1 MPYYDPESTYVL
13 WSSLY
18 LLSLGAVGFA
28 VSHFSSC
35 RQQLK
40 VNFRALT
47 TEQNPSI
54 ITIIKEI
61 SAVKVI

>member
-28 VSHFSSC
+28 LAHFAGF
-35 RQQLK
+35 RQQMKMNLEGLSI
-40 VNFRALT
+40 R
-47 TEQNPSI
+47 QNPSVI
-54 ITIIKEI
+54 NILKEVSAIKI
-61 SAVKVI
+61 L